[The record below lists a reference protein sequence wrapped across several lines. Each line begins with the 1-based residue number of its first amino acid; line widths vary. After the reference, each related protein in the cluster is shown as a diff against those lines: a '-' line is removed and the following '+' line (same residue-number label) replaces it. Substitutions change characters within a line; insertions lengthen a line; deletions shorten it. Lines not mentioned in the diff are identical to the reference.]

1 MIQELFEGKPE
12 KYEKELIGI
21 VQIFDSSVEVISEK
35 PSITRGVAVATAID
49 DNAAYEKSDKSI

>member
-21 VQIFDSSVEVISEK
+21 MQVFDSSVEVISEK
-35 PSITRGVAVATAID
+35 PSITKGVM
-49 DNAAYEKSDKSI
+49 AALLLLQM